1 MKTPTQT
8 SSGHYCNVPPT
19 KRQLGDMHFPM
30 NLLSVTVIDQ
40 VLDQIGTS
48 SSKSGEDYL
57 LGLPSGLTG
66 IDITAIRGLVEKH
79 QKALQGELGRK
90 IHPVVALLDF
100 VSTDTEG
107 QLATPI
113 NDFCI
118 LKKSA
123 LRDLVNAALYDNL
136 TGLYSRNILEAR
148 LHEEFQRARR
158 YDIPLSVL
166 FIDIDSFKTIND
178 TYGHAEGDRAL
189 AYIGQFIRNH
199 LRGVDFPVR
208 YGGEEFVIILPH
220 TDGKTALSLA
230 QRIHKGIEKVQGNQD
245 LRVPITLSIGVGTLV
260 SDIKTQDQL
269 IDAADKAVYKA
280 KKAGK
285 NMVWP
290 VPNGGPDGE
299 SDDRNQV

>member
-1 MKTPTQT
+1 
-8 SSGHYCNVPPT
+8 
-19 KRQLGDMHFPM
+19 M

-40 VLDQIGTS
+40 ILDQIDTS
-48 SSKSGEDYL
+48 SSKSEEDYL

-66 IDITAIRGLVEKH
+66 IDTTAIQGLVEKH
-79 QKALQGELGRK
+79 QKELQGELGRE
-90 IHPVVALLDF
+90 IHPVVALLDL
-100 VSTDTEG
+100 VATDTEG
-107 QLATPI
+107 ELATPI
-113 NDFCI
+113 SDFCI

-123 LRDLVNAALYDNL
+123 LCDLVNAALYDNL

-148 LHEEFQRARR
+148 LHEEFQRAQR

-178 TYGHAEGDRAL
+178 TYGHTEGDRAL
-189 AYIGQFIRNH
+189 AYIGQFIRDH

-230 QRIHKGIEKVQGNQD
+230 RRIHEGIGKVQENQE
-245 LRVPITLSIGVGTLV
+245 LRAPITLSIGVGTLV
-260 SDIKTQDQL
+260 SDIQTQDQL
-269 IDAADKAVYKA
+269 IDAADQAVYKA
-280 KKAGK
+280 KTAGK

-290 VPNGGPDGE
+290 VPNGGPEGE
-299 SDDRNQV
+299 SDDQNKA